1 MRNKGTTAAHRDS
14 SGGWAVAVIV
24 LILIIAGGFLL
35 YEGGYLGGRSASI
48 DVSLPKVEAPA
59 PDQN

>member
-1 MRNKGTTAAHRDS
+1 MPDEEPASREDN
-14 SGGWAVAVIV
+14 SGGWSIAVVI

-35 YEGGYLGGRSASI
+35 YEGGYLGGRDSSI

-59 PDQN
+59 PKTD